1 MYWPTVQ
8 LDLKPSSS
16 IKTSIINLPL
26 KEDSL
31 KDYSEITREINDWE
45 RWNKPNKKLTVSELP
60 DGSVLFLSTY

>member
-1 MYWPTVQ
+1 MYWPAVQ

-45 RWNKPNKKLTVSELP
+45 RWNEPNKKLTVSELP